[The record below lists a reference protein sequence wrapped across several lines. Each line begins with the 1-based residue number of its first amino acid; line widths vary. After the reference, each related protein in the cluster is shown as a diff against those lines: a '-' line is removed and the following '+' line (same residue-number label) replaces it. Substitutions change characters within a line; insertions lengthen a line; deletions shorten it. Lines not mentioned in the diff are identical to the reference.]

1 MGGWIKKTWYIR
13 TLESYSAL
21 KKKEILSFAI
31 TWMNLE
37 DIMLSAINQT
47 EKDKYHR
54 VSLTC
59 GIQKKKKGK
68 YVR

>member
-37 DIMLSAINQT
+37 DIMLTQVSQSQKN
-47 EKDKYHR
+47 KYYIIPLYKIPR
-54 VSLTC
+54 V
-59 GIQKKKKGK
+59 
-68 YVR
+68 V